1 MTMIADHITVIDRG
15 TTTDRVVI
23 APGNS
28 IVSSVL
34 EITTEGIFAAIEEG
48 WMTYIGESVAM
59 TTAESPAAFEE
70 TELEDRIMTAIGG
83 IVAIERLLLS
93 VRVELAFSSTCNTG

>member
-1 MTMIADHITVIDRG
+1 MTMIAGHITVIGRG
-15 TTTDRVVI
+15 MTTTRVVI

-48 WMTYIGESVAM
+48 WMIYIGESVAI

-70 TELEDRIMTAIGG
+70 TELEDQMITATGG

-93 VRVELAFSSTCNTG
+93 VRDELAFSYTGNTG